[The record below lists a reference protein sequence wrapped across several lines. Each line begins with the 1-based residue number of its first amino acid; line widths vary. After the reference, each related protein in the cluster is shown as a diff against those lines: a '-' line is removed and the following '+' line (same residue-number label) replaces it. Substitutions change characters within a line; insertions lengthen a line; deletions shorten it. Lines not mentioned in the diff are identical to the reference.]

1 MNVSVD
7 EVKNA
12 RRREL
17 KAARAALPSEQ
28 RAKMDHQM
36 AERVIALP
44 EYERAD
50 VILPYL
56 AFGAEVDTREII
68 RDAWTKGKTVALP
81 RCVEDT
87 RFMRWYIVDSFDGLV
102 VSSFG
107 VEEPPADP
115 SHEIDPGQAAHALV
129 IVPGMEFDR
138 AGYRLGYGGG
148 FYDVFLSSFS
158 GTSVGLCRSIF
169 LSTEPLQHDEHDL
182 PVNIVVT
189 D

>member
-1 MNVSVD
+1 MDVRVD

-17 KAARAALPSEQ
+17 KAARAALPPEQ
-28 RAKMDHQM
+28 RAEMDHQI
-36 AERVIALP
+36 ATRVVALP
-44 EYERAD
+44 EYDSAD

-56 AFGAEVDTREII
+56 SFGAEVDTREII
-68 RDAWTKGKTVALP
+68 RDAWAKGKTVALP
-81 RCVEDT
+81 RCVEGT
-87 RFMRWYIVDSFDGLV
+87 RLMRWYIVDSFEGLV

-115 SHEIDPGQAAHALV
+115 SHEIDPAQIAHALV
-129 IVPGMEFDR
+129 IVPGMEFDE

-148 FYDVFLSSFS
+148 FYDVFLSTFT
-158 GTSVGLCRSIF
+158 GTSVGLCRSPF
-169 LSTEPLQHDEHDL
+169 FSTGPLQHDEHDL
-182 PVNIVVT
+182 PVDVVVT